1 MDSLL
6 QCSPGRVFV
15 RIKVWVS
22 IVMVF
27 VVCYYA
33 KFAYMLNVYSLIS
46 VLSSISWSKYQH
58 TTRRNPGLLY
68 LMKKGSIIIKMHHI

>member
-1 MDSLL
+1 MDILL

-46 VLSSISWSKYQH
+46 VLSSIS
-58 TTRRNPGLLY
+58 
-68 LMKKGSIIIKMHHI
+68 